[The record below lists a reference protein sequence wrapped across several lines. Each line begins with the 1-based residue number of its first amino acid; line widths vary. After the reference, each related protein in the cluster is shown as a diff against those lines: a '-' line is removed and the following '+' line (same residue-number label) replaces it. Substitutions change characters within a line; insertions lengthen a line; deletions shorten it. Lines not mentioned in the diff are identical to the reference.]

1 MASKCLAVFGA
12 GVVQTGGNFYV
23 NLSSASG
30 KNIFILVHKGKGFIH
45 SIYSLRKLNSFIYLD
60 DGCSFRVPDIP
71 GDGVL
76 TAGV

>member
-45 SIYSLRKLNSFIYLD
+45 SF
-60 DGCSFRVPDIP
+60 
-71 GDGVL
+71 
-76 TAGV
+76 